1 MGRPKY
7 TITTEVRNF
16 IEYQLS
22 YYPEN
27 RKQLETIKADM
38 IPSSI
43 PKYGP
48 QTGGFNPE
56 QRPTEDTAVKIVS
69 DIYILQLEHTVNAIS
84 SVLEKLGK
92 EDMELIR
99 LKYWSGELTPEG
111 IALKL
116 NIGIATF
123 YRRLNTILTQIGIR
137 LGYINLVIKK

>member
-1 MGRPKY
+1 MAKYPY
-7 TITTEVRNF
+7 TIKTEVRNF

-27 RKQLETIKADM
+27 KKQLEKIKADM
-38 IPSSI
+38 IPSAI

-56 QRPTEDTAVKIVS
+56 QRPTEETVTRIVS
-69 DIYILQLEHTVNAIS
+69 DIYICQLEHTVKAIG
-84 SVLEKLGK
+84 SVIDKLNEMDK
-92 EDMELIR
+92 ELIR
-99 LKYWSGELTPEG
+99 LRYWSGELTPDG

-123 YRRLNTILTQIGIR
+123 YRRLNTILTDVGIR
-137 LGYINLVIKK
+137 LGYINLMIEK

>member
-1 MGRPKY
+1 MGKHKY
-7 TITTEVRNF
+7 TINTEVRNF
-16 IEYQLS
+16 IEYQIS

-27 RKQLETIKADM
+27 RKQLEILKAEM

-48 QTGGFNPE
+48 LTGGFNPE

-69 DIYILQLEHTVNAIS
+69 DIYIFQLEHTVNAIG

-92 EDMELIR
+92 DDLELIR

-123 YRRLNTILTQIGIR
+123 YRRLNAILTEIGIR
-137 LGYINLVIKK
+137 LGYINLVIEK

>member
-1 MGRPKY
+1 MSKY
-7 TITTEVRNF
+7 SFNIKTEVRNF

-27 RKQLETIKADM
+27 KKQLESLKEDL
-38 IPSSI
+38 IPSAI

-56 QRPTEDTAVKIVS
+56 QRPTEDTTMRIVG
-69 DIYILQLEHTVNAIS
+69 DQYIAQLSWTVEAIG
-84 SVLEKLGK
+84 SVLVHLTR

-99 LKYWSGELTPEG
+99 LRYWSGELTPEG

-116 NIGIATF
+116 GIGIATY
-123 YRRLNTILTQIGIR
+123 YRRLNAILTEMGIR
-137 LGYINLVIKK
+137 LGYINLMIEK